1 MITSETRREI
11 YSEDVVSFLANVS
24 SISQEELDVEA
35 DNVNDIFEINGE
47 NNDRLFATLLFFY
60 MCKTKSNLFVVCPF
74 FYWKSNFFCRFCLCV
89 YVL

>member
-35 DNVNDIFEINGE
+35 DNVNDIVEINGE

-60 MCKTKSNLFVVCPF
+60 MCKTK
-74 FYWKSNFFCRFCLCV
+74 
-89 YVL
+89 